1 MSAQTRQTFTR
12 IKIKIS
18 LMVGGGR
25 ICSRRALLYYRNKFN
40 SELILYCYMYLQINL
55 LPSNS
60 RSWLPVEEGGKEG
73 VREGLREGGKEGVS
87 EGGKE

>member
-1 MSAQTRQTFTR
+1 
-12 IKIKIS
+12 
-18 LMVGGGR
+18 
-25 ICSRRALLYYRNKFN
+25 
-40 SELILYCYMYLQINL
+40 MYLQINL